1 MCTPRPSP
9 APRPNSEASIGPAP
23 RRFTPFFSLVH
34 RNTLSAPGSPFTMRS
49 ASSLAWWVNASMV
62 MKSPGIDLDLR
73 FQLLAEIAPMHRV
86 GIRRQMVIGPLGRL
100 VLLGGSRHLRRYQR
114 NAARGHR
121 RRAPGR
127 GEAGPQE
134 RPAFPI
140 ERFLELAVVQFEFR
154 TVLVVTRA
162 HRISPG
168 LNVHFR
174 RTADPISV
182 HHNSQTFSSC
192 NV

>member
-1 MCTPRPSP
+1 
-9 APRPNSEASIGPAP
+9 
-23 RRFTPFFSLVH
+23 
-34 RNTLSAPGSPFTMRS
+34 
-49 ASSLAWWVNASMV
+49 
-62 MKSPGIDLDLR
+62 
-73 FQLLAEIAPMHRV
+73 MHCV
-86 GIRRQMVIGPLGRL
+86 GIRRQMVIGPLSWL
-100 VLLGGSRHLRRYQR
+100 VPLGGSRHLRRHQR

-168 LNVHFR
+168 LTVHFT
-174 RTADPISV
+174 RTFLP
-182 HHNSQTFSSC
+182 SQFIGTVKLVNHASLTFYPEKAASPHSPPTQAAIC
-192 NV
+192 SHAT

>member
-1 MCTPRPSP
+1 
-9 APRPNSEASIGPAP
+9 
-23 RRFTPFFSLVH
+23 
-34 RNTLSAPGSPFTMRS
+34 
-49 ASSLAWWVNASMV
+49 
-62 MKSPGIDLDLR
+62 
-73 FQLLAEIAPMHRV
+73 
-86 GIRRQMVIGPLGRL
+86 L
-100 VLLGGSRHLRRYQR
+100 VLFGGSRHLGRHQR

-121 RRAPGR
+121 RRAPGC

-168 LNVHFR
+168 LNVHFS
-174 RTADPISV
+174 RTPDPISV
-182 HHNSQTFSSC
+182 HRNSQFVRHVTLAVGQRNAALRVKKGRKIDSLPI
-192 NV
+192 V